1 MNEKISIQ
9 NQLSELGVKNNII
22 ELLLSIIPINDETYN
37 YMLTEVEKG
46 DLYCYLQRYS
56 FEVFDYEIEN
66 KDSIIKILN
75 HYIKI
80 SNPSQN
86 CRLLIENIIDNIND
100 KVIRNGLDLTFG
112 DVDNQYLILLY
123 YLNMAF

>member
-9 NQLSELGVKNNII
+9 NQLSKLGVKNNII

-37 YMLTEVEKG
+37 YMMTEVEKG
-46 DLYCYLQRYS
+46 DLYCDLQRYS
-56 FEVFDYEIEN
+56 FEVFDYEIEH
-66 KDSIIKILN
+66 KDSIIKILK
-75 HYIKI
+75 HYTKI
-80 SNPSQN
+80 SNPSRDCQ
-86 CRLLIENIIDNIND
+86 LLIENIIDNMDD
-100 KVIRNGLDLTFG
+100 KVVRNGLDLTFD